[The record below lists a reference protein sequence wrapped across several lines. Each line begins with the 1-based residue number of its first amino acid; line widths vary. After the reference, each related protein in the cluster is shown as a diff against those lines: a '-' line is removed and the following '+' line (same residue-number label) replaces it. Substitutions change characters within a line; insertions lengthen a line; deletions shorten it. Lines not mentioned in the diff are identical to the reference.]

1 MVECNSI
8 GNISIEASNLSV
20 TPLYD
25 QVRLNKIME
34 IKDYFIID
42 IKERKLMSK
51 ILRKYI
57 DCILIVL
64 STTNGSISIAS
75 ISTVIGRPAGIAS
88 ASRSPT
94 VSFSAGLVIKLFK
107 TTRDKK
113 KKHNKIVMLARSKLN
128 SIESKISKALMNN
141 QFSHEDFMTI
151 INKERI

>member
-1 MVECNSI
+1 MAECNSI

-34 IKDYFIID
+34 IKVYLIAE
-42 IKERKLMSK
+42 IKERELMSK

-75 ISTVIGRPAGIAS
+75 ISTVIGRAAGIAS
-88 ASRSPT
+88 ASLSLT
-94 VSFSAGLVIKLFK
+94 VSLPAGLV
-107 TTRDKK
+107 RDKK
-113 KKHNKIVMLARSKLN
+113 KKHNKIVMLARSILN